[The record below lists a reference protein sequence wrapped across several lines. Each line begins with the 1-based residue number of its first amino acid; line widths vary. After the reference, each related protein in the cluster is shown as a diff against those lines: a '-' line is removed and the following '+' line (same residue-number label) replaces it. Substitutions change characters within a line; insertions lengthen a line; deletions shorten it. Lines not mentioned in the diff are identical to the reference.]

1 MRESASTG
9 WWFAPRKLAGPRSS
23 PPWRIV
29 RGKVVCLPSTPR
41 SSAGRD
47 RAQGRPVVEERRRE
61 VLDFRENL
69 SVSANHSSD
78 VVDALPGAEQVAKVV
93 VVTVDEAFLL
103 SVAIQSAHHSCHVL
117 ATKDG
122 G

>member
-1 MRESASTG
+1 M
-9 WWFAPRKLAGPRSS
+9 
-23 PPWRIV
+23 
-29 RGKVVCLPSTPR
+29 
-41 SSAGRD
+41 
-47 RAQGRPVVEERRRE
+47 EERRKE
-61 VLDFRENL
+61 ILDFRENL

-93 VVTVDEAFLL
+93 VVTVDEAFLF
-103 SVAIQSAHHSCHVL
+103 SVAIQSTHHSCHVL